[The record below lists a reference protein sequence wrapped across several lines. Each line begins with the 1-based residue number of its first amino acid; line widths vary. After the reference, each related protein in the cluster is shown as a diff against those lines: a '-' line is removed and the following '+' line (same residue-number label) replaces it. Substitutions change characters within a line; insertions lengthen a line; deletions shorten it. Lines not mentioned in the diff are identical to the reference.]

1 MQDVVIALIVCGSI
15 VCCVML
21 VSKGVMSLASRR
33 TQGKRPN
40 EAAGDVQGDVT
51 ALREELDGVHR
62 EVADLAERVDFAER
76 ILAKQRDAERI
87 APPKS

>member
-1 MQDVVIALIVCGSI
+1 MQDVAIALIVCGSI

-21 VSKGVMSLASRR
+21 VSRGVMSLASRR
-33 TQGKRPN
+33 PQGSRPN
-40 EAAGDVQGDVT
+40 EPAGDLQGDVT
-51 ALREELDGVHR
+51 ALREELDGVRR

-76 ILAKQRDAERI
+76 MLAKQRDADRI